1 MVILSNQ
8 KIKHISSILEEKLF
22 ILQPEYRDLIIDH
35 NRTCVDITHFKLV
48 DLECDAMEISE
59 FKKRQ
64 NKKKSHLINNLKT
77 ASEQMHQKSMGYMMA
92 IVE

>member
-48 DLECDAMEISE
+48 DLECDAMEIS
-59 FKKRQ
+59 
-64 NKKKSHLINNLKT
+64 
-77 ASEQMHQKSMGYMMA
+77 
-92 IVE
+92 